1 MAKKNEYIT
10 EIKYPSGYTVYKI
23 RLHYLDENGIRK
35 EIAMTFNE
43 KTYGTKQKALEQAKK
58 ELAIKKAS
66 IHNETIIKEKS
77 YTLKDVFELT
87 LIQKNVRLSTKDHW
101 EKYYNKYIASKINE
115 KRKFKSIKYF
125 EIQDTLNVLSDCC
138 TNDTINRV
146 SGLWKRLY
154 DVAIRNDIV
163 IKDESRKIEKPQSEL
178 IETKREKT
186 TSAEEIDEIIH
197 NIKIK
202 SKSDNRNAFLMRKAI
217 RILYYTGMRTQEVF
231 AIKKSNLSFIDG
243 HYYYLINESLGT
255 STKEKDVIRQTK
267 TYASI
272 RTIPLNDELKTDIE
286 ELMKNSESDYL
297 FIGNN
302 GKFLFGE
309 NTIQY
314 VNRYKPKD
322 STFTLYVCRNNFHTI
337 LETNGIDLRTIDE
350 LVGHKTQNT
359 TISYVRSNNEL
370 KWKAINLMPKL
381 QEF

>member
-1 MAKKNEYIT
+1 MTKKNEYIV
-10 EIKYPSGYTVYKI
+10 KMKLVSGDIAYRV
-23 RLHYLDENGIRK
+23 RLHYLDENGVDK
-35 EIAMTFNE
+35 EISKCFNE
-43 KTYGTKQKALEQAKK
+43 KKYGTKQKALEQAKK
-58 ELAIKKAS
+58 ELVRMKMS
-66 IHNETIIKEKS
+66 IQNETVVKEKS
-77 YTLKDVFELT
+77 YTLREVFELT
-87 LIQKNVRLSTKDHW
+87 LNQKNVRLSTKDHW
-101 EKYYNKYIASKINE
+101 EKYYNKFIASKINE

-125 EIQDTLNVLSDCC
+125 EIQNTLNILSDCC

-186 TSAEEIDEIIH
+186 TSAEEIDEIIY
-197 NIKIK
+197 NIK
-202 SKSDNRNAFLMRKAI
+202 SKSKSNNRNAFLMRKAI

-231 AIKKSNLSFIDG
+231 AMKKSNLSFIDG

-255 STKEKDVIRQTK
+255 SSKEKDVIRQTK
-267 TYASI
+267 THASI

-286 ELMKNSESDYL
+286 ELIENNESDYL

-314 VNRYKPKD
+314 TNRYKPKD
-322 STFTLYVCRNNFHTI
+322 STFTLYVCRNNFHTV
-337 LETNGIDLRTIDE
+337 LETNGVDLRTIDE
-350 LVGHKTQNT
+350 LVGHKTQST
-359 TISYVRSNNEL
+359 TLSYVRSNNEL

-381 QEF
+381 QEK